1 MLIKR
6 LMAAVYLVSQLSLVS
21 LAAETDLATA
31 IAVGFLGESGGD
43 RLFYFPTKD
52 AAFTPAKYGY
62 RYQDVTFTA
71 SDGIKL
77 HGWWIPAKKK
87 SAKATVVYSH
97 GNAGSL
103 PHHFVFVYWLVDA
116 GYNVMMYD
124 YRGYGKSGGEISK
137 VGIVE
142 DAKAAYLYTSERPD
156 VDGIISMGHSLGGAK
171 SIAALAELAPKDLKA
186 VVVDSTFASYRD
198 MAERV
203 AGPRAR
209 KVVSD
214 TFEPYVYIK
223 KLPENTPFLVVHGS
237 DDSTIPFAQAEK
249 LFTAANQP
257 KKLMWVDG
265 GDHVNCFFVDD
276 GKYRAQLLRWMDQA
290 LTPND

>member
-52 AAFTPAKYGY
+52 AASTPAKYGY

-77 HGWWIPAKKK
+77 HGWWIPTKKK

-103 PHHFVFVYWLVDA
+103 PHHFVFVYWLVDV

-137 VGIVE
+137 EGIVE

-237 DDSTIPFAQAEK
+237 DDSTIPFAQAER
-249 LFTAANQP
+249 LFAAANEP
-257 KKLMWVDG
+257 KELMRVEG